1 MIRNGL
7 FFLHALACCL
17 SLVAVGIVHQY
28 FPHMPWFSWD
38 HATGAVAVVGSF
50 SILAFLLFQRAA
62 FSFGYFIGFYFFT
75 IVLGY
80 LWLGW
85 FSQFDYD
92 YGAASAFVACLAF
105 LVPALLLKI
114 SVRRVAVLSPTVFEI
129 GLIGIPVAALT
140 VVAIGS
146 FYNFR
151 LVEVGA
157 IYQYRDAIQFP
168 RWLGYVFGIMTTSL
182 IPFAFACFVERRQYL
197 LAGACLVLLLALY
210 PVTLSKVVLFAP
222 FWLMFL
228 LILSIRFEGR
238 VAVILSLLLPLW
250 AGLLSLPASTALFSL
265 VNFRMIGI
273 PSMALDIYSNFFA
286 HHPLT
291 HFCQISLLK
300 PLMDC
305 PYSEPLG
312 AVMQEAYR
320 SGSWNAFLFAT
331 EGVASVGL
339 LFAPLVAFVAGLLV
353 ALANAMSDGL
363 PPRFVILSSGILV
376 QTLINVPFTTAMLT
390 HGAGLLVLL
399 WYVTPTEMLQP
410 ARCRVLA

>member
-1 MIRNGL
+1 M
-7 FFLHALACCL
+7 
-17 SLVAVGIVHQY
+17 VGAVHQY
-28 FPHMPWFSWD
+28 FPHMPWFHWNQ
-38 HATGAVAVVGSF
+38 AAGAVAVTFTF
-50 SILAFLLFQRAA
+50 SGLAFLLFRRAA

-75 IVLGY
+75 VVLGF
-80 LWLGW
+80 LWLGR
-85 FSQFDYD
+85 FSQFDYE
-92 YGAASAFVACLAF
+92 YGTAAASAFVACLAF

-114 SVRRVAVLSPTVFEI
+114 PVRQGAVLSPVAFDL
-129 GLIGIPVAALT
+129 GLIGILGVAFA
-140 VVAIGS
+140 VVVTGS
-146 FYNFR
+146 LYHFR
-151 LVEVGA
+151 FVEVGD
-157 IYQYRDAIQFP
+157 IYQYRDAIQYP
-168 RWLGYVFGIMTTSL
+168 RWLGYAFGIMSTTL
-182 IPFAFACFVERRQYL
+182 LPFAFACFVERRQYL
-197 LAGACLVLLLALY
+197 LAVVCLVLLLALY

-222 FWLMFL
+222 LWLMFL
-228 LILSIRFEGR
+228 TVLSIRFEAR
-238 VAVILSLLLPLW
+238 AAVILSLLLPIG

-265 VNFRMIGI
+265 ANFRMIAI
-273 PSMALDIYSNFFA
+273 PSMSLDIYSNFFA

-312 AVMQEAYR
+312 AVMQQAYR

-339 LFAPLVAFVAGLLV
+339 LFAPLVALVAGLLV

-376 QTLINVPFTTAMLT
+376 QTLINVPFTTAILT

-399 WYVTPTEMLQP
+399 WLVTPKESLHQP
-410 ARCRVLA
+410 ARVSP